1 MKKIVMGIAAVA
13 MAASMFAADVSG
25 RVHLDTKVFATDSKT
40 VISRPASMGWDE
52 DNTFLKFAASTEN
65 SGAELWL
72 QSDSDNFNVYK
83 DGTVTKNGAT
93 HKSEP
98 LAAFTQYS
106 IWFKPVD
113 ALKVTIGDIFIQD
126 GVRGT
131 FGWWDYSVCYK
142 HKNAILVN
150 ANVGPVALEVA
161 CADLINWDK
170 KGYGMLGDFWLGAT
184 FGLGDAGSLKVVATK
199 GANLRAYGMG
209 GWSDAGNLTAG
220 IAYDNMPWQTT
231 GYNASAFVKF
241 DNNWKFN
248 RVFGQV
254 NGQLIL
260 DAVNLRL
267 VNVYGYADKFKYGF
281 LARAELKTIDNV
293 TPYVQLQ
300 GNEIMDK
307 KLSANLGC
315 ETSVGGCAINAY
327 INVNMEFVKGGS
339 TTVAMPVEFTF
350 NL

>member
-25 RVHLDTKVFATDSKT
+25 RVKMDTKVFATDTKT
-40 VISRPASMGWDE
+40 VISKPASMGWDE

-72 QSDSDNFNVYK
+72 QSEDAK
-83 DGTVTKNGAT
+83 
-93 HKSEP
+93 
-98 LAAFTQYS
+98 FTQYS

-113 ALKVTIGDIFIQD
+113 ALKVTIGDIFVQD

-131 FGWWDYSVCYK
+131 FAWWDYSVWYK
-142 HKNAILVN
+142 HENAVLVN

-161 CADLINWDK
+161 CANLLNWGA
-170 KGYGMLGDFWLGAT
+170 KGYAMLGDFWLGAT

-199 GANLRAYGMG
+199 GADLRCYGMG
-209 GWSDAGNLTAG
+209 GWGNAGNLTVG
-220 IAYDNMPWQTT
+220 IAYDNQPWQTT

-241 DNNWKFN
+241 NGDWKFE

-267 VNVYGYADKFKYGF
+267 VNVYGYADKFSYGF
-281 LARAELKTIDNV
+281 LARAELKTIDGV
-293 TPYVQLQ
+293 TPFVELQ
-300 GNEIMDK
+300 GNEIMGK
-307 KLSANLGC
+307 KLTANLGC
-315 ETSVGGCAINAY
+315 ETAVGGCAINAY
-327 INVNMEFVKGGS
+327 INVNMNFAGS

>member
-1 MKKIVMGIAAVA
+1 MGIAAVA

-25 RVHLDTKVFATDSKT
+25 RVKMNTKVFATDTKT
-40 VISRPASMGWDE
+40 VISKPASMGWDE

-72 QSDSDNFNVYK
+72 QTEDAKF
-83 DGTVTKNGAT
+83 A
-93 HKSEP
+93 
-98 LAAFTQYS
+98 QYS

-113 ALKVTIGDIFIQD
+113 ALKVTIGDIFVQD

-131 FGWWDYSVCYK
+131 FGWWDYSVWYK
-142 HKNAILVN
+142 HKNAVLVN

-161 CADLINWDK
+161 CANLLNWGA
-170 KGYGMLGDFWLGAT
+170 KGYAMLGDFWLGAT

-199 GANLRAYGMG
+199 GADLRCYGMG
-209 GWSDAGNLTAG
+209 GWGNAGNLTVG
-220 IAYDNMPWQTT
+220 IAYDNQPWQTT

-241 DNNWKFN
+241 NGDWKFE

-267 VNVYGYADKFKYGF
+267 VNVYGYADKFSYGF
-281 LARAELKTIDNV
+281 LARAELKTIDGV
-293 TPYVQLQ
+293 TPFVELQ
-300 GNEIMDK
+300 GNEIMGK
-307 KLSANLGC
+307 KLTANLGC
-315 ETSVGGCAINAY
+315 ETAVGGCAINAY
-327 INVNMEFVKGGS
+327 INVNMNFAGS

>member
-25 RVHLDTKVFATDSKT
+25 RVKMNTKVFATDTKT
-40 VISRPASMGWDE
+40 VISKPASMGWDE

-72 QSDSDNFNVYK
+72 Q
-83 DGTVTKNGAT
+83 GAT
-93 HKSEP
+93 
-98 LAAFTQYS
+98 ADFAQYS

-113 ALKVTIGDIFIQD
+113 ALKVTIGDIFVQD

-131 FGWWDYSVCYK
+131 FAWWDYSVWYK
-142 HKNAILVN
+142 HENAVLVN

-161 CADLINWDK
+161 CANLLNWGA
-170 KGYGMLGDFWLGAT
+170 KGYAMLGDFWLGAT

-199 GANLRAYGMG
+199 GADLRCYGMG
-209 GWSDAGNLTAG
+209 GWGNAGNLTVG
-220 IAYDNMPWQTT
+220 IAYDNQPWQTT

-241 DNNWKFN
+241 NGDWKFE

-267 VNVYGYADKFKYGF
+267 VNVYGYADKFSYGF
-281 LARAELKTIDNV
+281 LARAELKTIDGV
-293 TPYVQLQ
+293 TPFVELQ
-300 GNEIMDK
+300 GNEIMGK
-307 KLSANLGC
+307 KLTANLGC
-315 ETSVGGCAINAY
+315 ETAVGGCAINAY
-327 INVNMEFVKGGS
+327 INVNMNFAGS

>member
-25 RVHLDTKVFATDSKT
+25 RVKMNTKVFATDTKT
-40 VISRPASMGWDE
+40 VISKPASMGWDE
-52 DNTFLKFAASTEN
+52 DHTFLKFAASTEN

-72 QSDSDNFNVYK
+72 QSEDAK
-83 DGTVTKNGAT
+83 
-93 HKSEP
+93 
-98 LAAFTQYS
+98 FTQYS

-113 ALKVTIGDIFIQD
+113 ALKVTIGDIFVQD

-131 FGWWDYSVCYK
+131 FAWWDYSVWYK
-142 HKNAILVN
+142 HKNAVLVN

-161 CADLINWDK
+161 CANLLNWGA
-170 KGYGMLGDFWLGAT
+170 KGYAMLGDFWLGAT

-199 GANLRAYGMG
+199 GADLRCYGMG

-241 DNNWKFN
+241 NGDWKFE

-267 VNVYGYADKFKYGF
+267 VNVYGYADKFSYGF
-281 LARAELKTIDNV
+281 LARAELKTIDGV
-293 TPYVQLQ
+293 TPFVELQ
-300 GNEIMDK
+300 GNEIMNK
-307 KLSANLGC
+307 KLTANLGC
-315 ETSVGGCAINAY
+315 ETAVGGCSINAY

>member
-25 RVHLDTKVFATDSKT
+25 RVKMDTKVFATDTKT

-72 QSDSDNFNVYK
+72 Q
-83 DGTVTKNGAT
+83 GAT
-93 HKSEP
+93 
-98 LAAFTQYS
+98 ADFAQYS

-113 ALKVTIGDIFIQD
+113 ALKVTIGDIFVQD

-131 FGWWDYSVCYK
+131 FAWWDYSVWYK
-142 HKNAILVN
+142 HKNAVLVN
-150 ANVGPVALEVA
+150 ANVGPVALEIA
-161 CADLINWDK
+161 CADLIDWDN

-199 GANLRAYGMG
+199 GADLRCYGMG

-293 TPYVQLQ
+293 TPYAEFRGQD
-300 GNEIMDK
+300 IMDK
-307 KLSANLGC
+307 KLTANLGC
-315 ETSVGGCAINAY
+315 ETAVGGCAINAY
-327 INVNMEFVKGGS
+327 INVNMNFAGS

>member
-1 MKKIVMGIAAVA
+1 MGIAAVA

-25 RVHLDTKVFATDSKT
+25 RVKMDTKVFATDTKT
-40 VISRPASMGWDE
+40 VISKPASMGWDE

-72 QSDSDNFNVYK
+72 Q
-83 DGTVTKNGAT
+83 GAT
-93 HKSEP
+93 
-98 LAAFTQYS
+98 ADFAQYS

-113 ALKVTIGDIFIQD
+113 ALKVTIGDIFVQD

-131 FGWWDYSVCYK
+131 FAWWDYSVWYK
-142 HKNAILVN
+142 HKNAVLVN

-161 CADLINWDK
+161 CANLLNWGA
-170 KGYGMLGDFWLGAT
+170 KGYAMLGDFWLGAT

-199 GANLRAYGMG
+199 GADLRCYGMG
-209 GWSDAGNLTAG
+209 GWGNAGNLTVG
-220 IAYDNMPWQTT
+220 IAYDNQPWQTT

-241 DNNWKFN
+241 DTAWKFQ

-267 VNVYGYADKFKYGF
+267 VNVYGYADKFSYGF
-281 LARAELKTIDNV
+281 LARAELKTIDGV
-293 TPYVQLQ
+293 TPFVELQ
-300 GNEIMDK
+300 GNEIMGK
-307 KLSANLGC
+307 KLTANLGC
-315 ETSVGGCAINAY
+315 ETAVGGCAINAY
-327 INVNMEFVKGGS
+327 INVNMNFAGS

>member
-1 MKKIVMGIAAVA
+1 MGIAAVA

-25 RVHLDTKVFATDSKT
+25 RVHLDTKVFATDTKT

-72 QSDSDNFNVYK
+72 QN
-83 DGTVTKNGAT
+83 AT
-93 HKSEP
+93 
-98 LAAFTQYS
+98 ADFAQYS

-113 ALKVTIGDIFIQD
+113 ALKITIGDIFVQD

-131 FGWWDYSVCYK
+131 FAWWDYSVWYK
-142 HKNAILVN
+142 HKNAVLVN

-161 CADLINWDK
+161 CADLLNWGK

-184 FGLGDAGSLKVVATK
+184 FGLGDAGSLKVIAAK
-199 GANLRAYGMG
+199 GAGLRCYGQG
-209 GWSDAGNLTAG
+209 GWNGHASFTTGLS
-220 IAYDNMPWQTT
+220 YDNMPWQTT

-267 VNVYGYADKFKYGF
+267 VNVYGYADKFTYGF

-300 GNEIMDK
+300 GNEIMSK
-307 KLSANLGC
+307 KLTANLGC
-315 ETSVGGCAINAY
+315 ETAVGGCSINAY

>member
-1 MKKIVMGIAAVA
+1 MGIAAVA

-25 RVHLDTKVFATDSKT
+25 RVKMDTKVFATDTKT

-72 QSDSDNFNVYK
+72 Q
-83 DGTVTKNGAT
+83 GAT
-93 HKSEP
+93 
-98 LAAFTQYS
+98 ADFAQYS

-113 ALKVTIGDIFIQD
+113 ALKVTIGDIFVQD

-131 FGWWDYSVCYK
+131 FAWWDYSVWYK
-142 HKNAILVN
+142 HKNAVLVN
-150 ANVGPVALEVA
+150 ANVGPVALEIA
-161 CADLINWDK
+161 CADLIDWDN

-199 GANLRAYGMG
+199 GADLRCYGMG

-293 TPYVQLQ
+293 TPYAEFRGQD
-300 GNEIMDK
+300 IMDK
-307 KLSANLGC
+307 KLTANLGC
-315 ETSVGGCAINAY
+315 ETAVGGCAINAY
-327 INVNMEFVKGGS
+327 INVNMNFAGS

>member
-25 RVHLDTKVFATDSKT
+25 RVKMNTEVFSTNSKT
-40 VISRPASMGWDE
+40 VISKPASMGWNE

-72 QSDSDNFNVYK
+72 Q
-83 DGTVTKNGAT
+83 GAT
-93 HKSEP
+93 
-98 LAAFTQYS
+98 ADFTQYS

-113 ALKVTIGDIFIQD
+113 ALKVTIGDIFVQD

-131 FGWWDYSVCYK
+131 FAWWDYSVWYK
-142 HKNAILVN
+142 HKNAVLVN
-150 ANVGPVALEVA
+150 ANVGPVALEIA
-161 CADLINWDK
+161 CANLLNWGA
-170 KGYGMLGDFWLGAT
+170 KGYAMLGDFWLGAT

-199 GANLRAYGMG
+199 GADLRCYGMG

-220 IAYDNMPWQTT
+220 IAYDTMPWQTT

-293 TPYVQLQ
+293 TPYAEFRGQD
-300 GNEIMDK
+300 IMDK
-307 KLSANLGC
+307 KLTANLGC

>member
-25 RVHLDTKVFATDSKT
+25 RVHLDTKVFATDTKK

-72 QSDSDNFNVYK
+72 QGEDAKF
-83 DGTVTKNGAT
+83 A
-93 HKSEP
+93 
-98 LAAFTQYS
+98 QYS

-113 ALKVTIGDIFIQD
+113 ALKVTIGDIFVQD

-131 FGWWDYSVCYK
+131 FAWWDYSVVYK
-142 HKNAILVN
+142 HNNAILVN
-150 ANVGPVALEVA
+150 ANVGPVALEIA
-161 CADLINWDK
+161 CADLLNWGA
-170 KGYGMLGDFWLGAT
+170 KGYAMLGDFWLGAT

-199 GANLRAYGMG
+199 GATLRNYGLN
-209 GWSDAGNLTAG
+209 GWSAPTNDSGNLTAG

-241 DNNWKFN
+241 DTAWKFQ

-267 VNVYGYADKFKYGF
+267 VNVYSFNSAKKFKYGF

-300 GNEIMDK
+300 GNEIMSK
-307 KLSANLGC
+307 KLTANLGC
-315 ETSVGGCAINAY
+315 ETAVGGCAINAY
-327 INVNMEFVKGGS
+327 INVNMNFAGS

>member
-25 RVHLDTKVFATDSKT
+25 RVKMDTKVFNTAAKEYDKDAIKDASAHK
-40 VISRPASMGWDE
+40 VFSRPASMGWDE

-72 QSDSDNFNVYK
+72 QNAEAK
-83 DGTVTKNGAT
+83 
-93 HKSEP
+93 
-98 LAAFTQYS
+98 FTQYS

-113 ALKVTIGDIFIQD
+113 ALKVTIGDIFVQD

-131 FGWWDYSVCYK
+131 FAWWDYSVWYK
-142 HKNAILVN
+142 HQNAILVN

-161 CADLINWDK
+161 CADLIDWDK
-170 KGYGMLGDFWLGAT
+170 KGYGMVGDFWVGAT
-184 FGLGDAGSLKVVATK
+184 FGLGDAGSLKAVVSK
-199 GANLRAYGMG
+199 GATTRCYGFGDPSWKKG
-209 GWSDAGNLTAG
+209 GRQLVAGL
-220 IAYDNMPWQTT
+220 AYDFMPWQTT
-231 GYNASAFVKF
+231 GVCADVFAAFDAGVDKALAF
-241 DNNWKFN
+241 DN
-248 RVFGQV
+248 VFGQV

-267 VNVYGYADKFKYGF
+267 VNVYSFNSAKKFKYGF

-293 TPYVQLQ
+293 TPFAELRGQD
-300 GNEIMDK
+300 IMSK
-307 KLSANLGC
+307 KLDARLGC
-315 ETSVGGCAINAY
+315 ETAVGGCSITTY
-327 INVNMEFVKGGS
+327 IDVDMTFGG
-339 TTVAMPVEFTF
+339 TTKVLLPVEFTF

>member
-25 RVHLDTKVFATDSKT
+25 RVKMDTKVFNTAAKEYDKDAIKDASAHK
-40 VISRPASMGWDE
+40 VFSRPASMGWDE

-72 QSDSDNFNVYK
+72 QGEDAKF
-83 DGTVTKNGAT
+83 A
-93 HKSEP
+93 
-98 LAAFTQYS
+98 QYS

-113 ALKVTIGDIFIQD
+113 ALKVTIGDIFVQD

-131 FGWWDYSVCYK
+131 FAWWDYSVWYK
-142 HKNAILVN
+142 HKNAVLVN
-150 ANVGPVALEVA
+150 ANVGPVALEIA
-161 CADLINWDK
+161 CADLLNWGK

-199 GANLRAYGMG
+199 GADLRCYGMG
-209 GWSDAGNLTAG
+209 GWGNAGNLTVG
-220 IAYDNMPWQTT
+220 IAYDNQPWQTT

-241 DNNWKFN
+241 NGDWKFE

-293 TPYVQLQ
+293 TPYAEVRGQD
-300 GNEIMDK
+300 IMDK
-307 KLSANLGC
+307 KLTANLGC
-315 ETSVGGCAINAY
+315 ETAVGGCAINAY

>member
-25 RVHLDTKVFATDSKT
+25 RVHLDTKVFDTNAKT

-72 QSDSDNFNVYK
+72 QGEDAKF
-83 DGTVTKNGAT
+83 A
-93 HKSEP
+93 
-98 LAAFTQYS
+98 QYS

-113 ALKVTIGDIFIQD
+113 ALKVTIGDIFVQD

-131 FGWWDYSVCYK
+131 FAWWDYSVWYK
-142 HKNAILVN
+142 HKNAVLVN
-150 ANVGPVALEVA
+150 ANVGPVALEIA
-161 CADLINWDK
+161 CADLLNWGA
-170 KGYGMLGDFWLGAT
+170 KGYAMLGDFWLGAT

-199 GANLRAYGMG
+199 GADLRCYGMG
-209 GWSDAGNLTAG
+209 GWGNAGNLTVG
-220 IAYDNMPWQTT
+220 IAYDNQPWQTT

-241 DNNWKFN
+241 DDNWKFN

-293 TPYVQLQ
+293 TPYAEFRGQD
-300 GNEIMDK
+300 IMDK
-307 KLSANLGC
+307 KLTANLGC

>member
-1 MKKIVMGIAAVA
+1 MKKIAMGIAAVA

-25 RVHLDTKVFATDSKT
+25 RVKMDTKVFATDTKT
-40 VISRPASMGWDE
+40 VISKPASMGWDE

-72 QSDSDNFNVYK
+72 QDE
-83 DGTVTKNGAT
+83 GA
-93 HKSEP
+93 KF
-98 LAAFTQYS
+98 AQYS

-113 ALKVTIGDIFIQD
+113 ALKVTIGDIFVQD

-131 FGWWDYSVCYK
+131 FGWWDYSVWYK
-142 HKNAILVN
+142 HKNAVLVN
-150 ANVGPVALEVA
+150 ANVGPVALEIA
-161 CADLINWDK
+161 CADLIKWDN

-199 GANLRAYGMG
+199 GADLRCYGMG

-293 TPYVQLQ
+293 TPYAEFRGQD
-300 GNEIMDK
+300 IMDK
-307 KLSANLGC
+307 KLTATLGC
-315 ETSVGGCAINAY
+315 ETAVGGCAINAY

>member
-25 RVHLDTKVFATDSKT
+25 RVKMDTKVFATDTKT
-40 VISRPASMGWDE
+40 VISKPASMGWDE

-72 QSDSDNFNVYK
+72 QTEDAKF
-83 DGTVTKNGAT
+83 A
-93 HKSEP
+93 
-98 LAAFTQYS
+98 QYS

-113 ALKVTIGDIFIQD
+113 ALKVTIGDIFVQD

-131 FGWWDYSVCYK
+131 FGWWDYSVWYK
-142 HKNAILVN
+142 HKNAVLVN

-161 CADLINWDK
+161 CANLLNWGA
-170 KGYGMLGDFWLGAT
+170 KGYAMLGDFWLGAT

-199 GANLRAYGMG
+199 GADLRCYGMG
-209 GWSDAGNLTAG
+209 GWGNAGNLTVG
-220 IAYDNMPWQTT
+220 IAYDNQPWQTT

-241 DNNWKFN
+241 NGDWKFE

-267 VNVYGYADKFKYGF
+267 VNVYGYADKFSYGF
-281 LARAELKTIDNV
+281 LARAELKTIDGV
-293 TPYVQLQ
+293 TPFVELQ
-300 GNEIMDK
+300 GNEIMGK
-307 KLSANLGC
+307 KLTANLGC
-315 ETSVGGCAINAY
+315 ETAVGGCSINAY

>member
-25 RVHLDTKVFATDSKT
+25 RVKMDTKVFATDTKT
-40 VISRPASMGWDE
+40 VISKPASMGWDE

-72 QSDSDNFNVYK
+72 Q
-83 DGTVTKNGAT
+83 GAT
-93 HKSEP
+93 
-98 LAAFTQYS
+98 ADFAQYS

-113 ALKVTIGDIFIQD
+113 ALKVTIGDIFVQD

-131 FGWWDYSVCYK
+131 FAWWDYSVWYK
-142 HKNAILVN
+142 HKNAVLVN

-161 CADLINWDK
+161 CANLLNWGA
-170 KGYGMLGDFWLGAT
+170 KGYAMLGDFWLGAT

-199 GANLRAYGMG
+199 GADLRCYGMG
-209 GWSDAGNLTAG
+209 GWGNAGNLTVG
-220 IAYDNMPWQTT
+220 IAYDNQPWQTT

-241 DNNWKFN
+241 NGDWKFE

-267 VNVYGYADKFKYGF
+267 VNVYGYADKFSYGF
-281 LARAELKTIDNV
+281 LARAELKTIDGV
-293 TPYVQLQ
+293 TPFVELQ
-300 GNEIMDK
+300 GNEIMGK
-307 KLSANLGC
+307 KLTANLGC
-315 ETSVGGCAINAY
+315 ETAVGGCSINAY

>member
-25 RVHLDTKVFATDSKT
+25 RVKMDTKVFATDTKT
-40 VISRPASMGWDE
+40 VISKPASMGWDE

-72 QSDSDNFNVYK
+72 QDEDAKF
-83 DGTVTKNGAT
+83 A
-93 HKSEP
+93 
-98 LAAFTQYS
+98 QYS

-113 ALKVTIGDIFIQD
+113 AVKITIGDIFVQD

-131 FGWWDYSVCYK
+131 FGWWAYTVMYK
-142 HKNAILVN
+142 HKNAVLVN
-150 ANVGPVALEVA
+150 ANVGPVALEIA
-161 CADLINWDK
+161 CADLLNWGN

-184 FGLGDAGSLKVVATK
+184 FGLGDAGSLKVIAAK
-199 GANLRAYGMG
+199 GAGLRCYGQG
-209 GWSDAGNLTAG
+209 GWNEHASFTTGLS
-220 IAYDNMPWQTT
+220 YDNMPWQTT
-231 GYNASAFVKF
+231 GYCASAYVNFNDGFKF
-241 DNNWKFN
+241 D
-248 RVFGQV
+248 RVFGQI

-267 VNVYGYADKFKYGF
+267 VNTYSYANKFSYGF

-293 TPYVQLQ
+293 TPYAEVR
-300 GNEIMDK
+300 GHGIMSKQMDVR
-307 KLSANLGC
+307 AGA
-315 ETSVGGCAINAY
+315 ETAVGGCSINAY
-327 INVNMEFVKGGS
+327 LDVDMTFGGS
-339 TTVAMPVEFTF
+339 TKVSMPVEFTF

>member
-1 MKKIVMGIAAVA
+1 MGIAAVA

-25 RVHLDTKVFATDSKT
+25 RVKMDTKVFNTAAKEYDKDAIKDASAHK
-40 VISRPASMGWDE
+40 VFSRPASMGWDE

-72 QSDSDNFNVYK
+72 QGEDAKF
-83 DGTVTKNGAT
+83 A
-93 HKSEP
+93 
-98 LAAFTQYS
+98 QYS

-113 ALKVTIGDIFIQD
+113 ALKVTIGDIFVQD

-131 FGWWDYSVCYK
+131 FAWWDYSVWYK
-142 HKNAILVN
+142 HQNAILVN

-161 CADLINWDK
+161 CADLIDWDK
-170 KGYGMLGDFWLGAT
+170 KGYGMVGDFWVGAT

-199 GANLRAYGMG
+199 GADLRCYGMG
-209 GWSDAGNLTAG
+209 GWGNAGNLTVG
-220 IAYDNMPWQTT
+220 IAYDNQPWQTT

-241 DNNWKFN
+241 NGDWKFE

-293 TPYVQLQ
+293 TPYAEFRGQD
-300 GNEIMDK
+300 IMDK
-307 KLSANLGC
+307 KLTANLGC
-315 ETSVGGCAINAY
+315 ETAVGGCAINAY

>member
-25 RVHLDTKVFATDSKT
+25 RVHLDTKVFATDTKT
-40 VISRPASMGWDE
+40 VISKPASMGWDE

-72 QSDSDNFNVYK
+72 QTEDAKF
-83 DGTVTKNGAT
+83 A
-93 HKSEP
+93 
-98 LAAFTQYS
+98 QYS

-113 ALKVTIGDIFIQD
+113 ALKVTIGDIFVQD

-131 FGWWDYSVCYK
+131 FAWWDYSVWYK
-142 HKNAILVN
+142 HNNAVLVN

-161 CADLINWDK
+161 CANLLNWGA
-170 KGYGMLGDFWLGAT
+170 KGYAMLGDFWLGAT

-199 GANLRAYGMG
+199 GADLRCYGMG
-209 GWSDAGNLTAG
+209 GWGNAGNLTVG
-220 IAYDNMPWQTT
+220 IAYDNQPWQTT

-241 DNNWKFN
+241 NGDWKFE

-293 TPYVQLQ
+293 TP
-300 GNEIMDK
+300 
-307 KLSANLGC
+307 
-315 ETSVGGCAINAY
+315 
-327 INVNMEFVKGGS
+327 
-339 TTVAMPVEFTF
+339 
-350 NL
+350 

>member
-25 RVHLDTKVFATDSKT
+25 RVHLDTKVFATDTKT

-72 QSDSDNFNVYK
+72 QSEDAK
-83 DGTVTKNGAT
+83 
-93 HKSEP
+93 
-98 LAAFTQYS
+98 FTQYS

-113 ALKVTIGDIFIQD
+113 ALKVTIGDIFVQD

-131 FGWWDYSVCYK
+131 FAWWDYSVWYK
-142 HKNAILVN
+142 HKNAVLVN

-161 CADLINWDK
+161 CANLLNWGA
-170 KGYGMLGDFWLGAT
+170 KGYAMLGDFWLGAT

-199 GANLRAYGMG
+199 GADRRCYGIG
-209 GWSDAGNLTAG
+209 GWGNAGNLTAG

-231 GYNASAFVKF
+231 GYKASAFVKF
-241 DNNWKFN
+241 NGDWKFE

-267 VNVYGYADKFKYGF
+267 VNVYGYADKFSYGF
-281 LARAELKTIDNV
+281 LARAELKTIDGV
-293 TPYVQLQ
+293 TPFVELQ
-300 GNEIMDK
+300 GNEIMGK
-307 KLSANLGC
+307 KLTANLGC
-315 ETSVGGCAINAY
+315 ETAVGGCAINAY
-327 INVNMEFVKGGS
+327 INVNMNFAGS

>member
-1 MKKIVMGIAAVA
+1 MGIAAVA

-25 RVHLDTKVFATDSKT
+25 RVKMNTKVFATDTKT
-40 VISRPASMGWDE
+40 VISKPASMGWDE

-72 QSDSDNFNVYK
+72 QTK
-83 DGTVTKNGAT
+83 DAT
-93 HKSEP
+93 F
-98 LAAFTQYS
+98 AQYS

-113 ALKVTIGDIFIQD
+113 ALKVTIGDIFVQD

-131 FGWWDYSVCYK
+131 FGWWDYSVWYK
-142 HKNAILVN
+142 HKNAVLVN

-161 CADLINWDK
+161 CANLLNWGA
-170 KGYGMLGDFWLGAT
+170 KGYAMLGDFWLGAT

-199 GANLRAYGMG
+199 GADLRCYGMG

-281 LARAELKTIDNV
+281 LARAELKTIDGV
-293 TPYVQLQ
+293 TPFVELQ
-300 GNEIMDK
+300 GNEIMGK
-307 KLSANLGC
+307 KLTANLGC
-315 ETSVGGCAINAY
+315 ETAVGGCAINAY
-327 INVNMEFVKGGS
+327 INVNMNFAGS

>member
-25 RVHLDTKVFATDSKT
+25 RVKMDTKVFETKSKT

-72 QSDSDNFNVYK
+72 QGEKADF
-83 DGTVTKNGAT
+83 A
-93 HKSEP
+93 
-98 LAAFTQYS
+98 QYS

-131 FGWWDYSVCYK
+131 FGWWDYSVWYK
-142 HKNAILVN
+142 HKNAVLVN

-161 CADLINWDK
+161 CADLLNWGA
-170 KGYGMLGDFWLGAT
+170 KGYAMLGDFWLGAT

-199 GANLRAYGMG
+199 GADLRCYGMG

-248 RVFGQV
+248 GVFGQV

-293 TPYVQLQ
+293 TPFAELRGQD
-300 GNEIMDK
+300 IMSK
-307 KLSANLGC
+307 KLDARLGC
-315 ETSVGGCAINAY
+315 ETAVGGCSITTY
-327 INVNMEFVKGGS
+327 IDVDMTFGGTTNVLL
-339 TTVAMPVEFTF
+339 PVEFTF

>member
-25 RVHLDTKVFATDSKT
+25 RVKMDTKVFNTAAKEYDKDAIKDASAHK
-40 VISRPASMGWDE
+40 VFSRPASMGWDE

-72 QSDSDNFNVYK
+72 QDEDAKF
-83 DGTVTKNGAT
+83 A
-93 HKSEP
+93 
-98 LAAFTQYS
+98 QYS

-113 ALKVTIGDIFIQD
+113 ALKVTIGDIFVQD

-131 FGWWDYSVCYK
+131 FAWWDYSVWYK
-142 HKNAILVN
+142 HQNAILVN

-161 CADLINWDK
+161 CADLIDWDK
-170 KGYGMLGDFWLGAT
+170 KGYGMVGDFWVGAT

-199 GANLRAYGMG
+199 GADLRCYGMG
-209 GWSDAGNLTAG
+209 GWGNAGNLTVG
-220 IAYDNMPWQTT
+220 IAYDNQPWQTT

-241 DNNWKFN
+241 NGDWKFE

-293 TPYVQLQ
+293 TPYAEVRGQD
-300 GNEIMDK
+300 IMDK
-307 KLSANLGC
+307 KLTANLGC
-315 ETSVGGCAINAY
+315 ETAVGGCAINAY
-327 INVNMEFVKGGS
+327 INVNMNFGGS

>member
-25 RVHLDTKVFATDSKT
+25 RVHLDTKVFATDTKT
-40 VISRPASMGWDE
+40 VISKPASMGWDE

-72 QSDSDNFNVYK
+72 QSASDNFAV
-83 DGTVTKNGAT
+83 D
-93 HKSEP
+93 
-98 LAAFTQYS
+98 AAPTASFTQYS

-113 ALKVTIGDIFIQD
+113 ALKITIGDIFVQD

-131 FGWWDYSVCYK
+131 FGWWDYSVWYK
-142 HKNAILVN
+142 HKNAVLVN
-150 ANVGPVALEVA
+150 ANVGPVALEIA
-161 CADLINWDK
+161 CADLLNWGA

-184 FGLGDAGSLKVVATK
+184 FGLGDAGSLKVIAAK
-199 GANLRAYGMG
+199 GAGLRCYGQG
-209 GWSDAGNLTAG
+209 GWNGHASFTTGLS
-220 IAYDNMPWQTT
+220 YDNMPWQTT
-231 GYNASAFVKF
+231 GYCASAYVNFNDGFKF
-241 DNNWKFN
+241 D
-248 RVFGQV
+248 RVFGQI

-267 VNVYGYADKFKYGF
+267 VNTYSYANKFSYGF

-293 TPYVQLQ
+293 TPYAEVR
-300 GNEIMDK
+300 GHGIMSKQMDVR
-307 KLSANLGC
+307 AGA
-315 ETSVGGCAINAY
+315 ETAVGGCSINAY
-327 INVNMEFVKGGS
+327 LDVDMTFGGS
-339 TTVAMPVEFTF
+339 TKVSMPVEFTF

>member
-1 MKKIVMGIAAVA
+1 MGIAAVA

-25 RVHLDTKVFATDSKT
+25 RVKMDTKVFATDTKT
-40 VISRPASMGWDE
+40 VISKPASMGWDE

-72 QSDSDNFNVYK
+72 QGETADF
-83 DGTVTKNGAT
+83 A
-93 HKSEP
+93 
-98 LAAFTQYS
+98 QYS

-131 FGWWDYSVCYK
+131 FAWWDYSVFYK
-142 HKNAILVN
+142 HKNAVLVN
-150 ANVGPVALEVA
+150 ANVGPVALEIA
-161 CADLINWDK
+161 CANLLNWGA
-170 KGYGMLGDFWLGAT
+170 KGYAMLGDFWLGAT

-199 GANLRAYGMG
+199 GADLRCYGMG

-267 VNVYGYADKFKYGF
+267 VNVYCYADKFKYGF
-281 LARAELKTIDNV
+281 LARAELKTIDGV
-293 TPYVQLQ
+293 TPFVELQ

-307 KLSANLGC
+307 KLTANLGC
-315 ETSVGGCAINAY
+315 ETAVGGCAINAY
-327 INVNMEFVKGGS
+327 INVNMNFAGS

>member
-25 RVHLDTKVFATDSKT
+25 RVKMDTKVFATDTKT

-72 QSDSDNFNVYK
+72 Q
-83 DGTVTKNGAT
+83 GAT
-93 HKSEP
+93 AEF
-98 LAAFTQYS
+98 AQYS

-113 ALKVTIGDIFIQD
+113 ALKVTIGDIFVQD

-131 FGWWDYSVCYK
+131 FAWWDYSVWYK
-142 HKNAILVN
+142 HKNAVLVN
-150 ANVGPVALEVA
+150 ANVGPVALEIA
-161 CADLINWDK
+161 CANLLNWGA
-170 KGYGMLGDFWLGAT
+170 KGYAMLGDFWLGAT

-199 GANLRAYGMG
+199 GADLRCYGMS

-293 TPYVQLQ
+293 TPYAEFRGQD
-300 GNEIMDK
+300 IMDK
-307 KLSANLGC
+307 KLTANLGC